1 MRPASTGHAAGMTA
15 VASTKIVQIPGGT
28 EGRVQAAISVA
39 TVNGAD
45 SVRRRL
51 SIIFQRENPGI
62 WLWRRFPV
70 ASLAVLRI
78 HGNSCQSPRAQRC
91 WRVDETR

>member
-1 MRPASTGHAAGMTA
+1 MRPATTGHAAGMTT
-15 VASTKIVQIPGGT
+15 VASTKIVQMLAGT
-28 EGRVQAAISVA
+28 DGNVHAAISVA
-39 TVNGAD
+39 AVNGAD

-51 SIIFQRENPGI
+51 SIIFHRENPGI
-62 WLWRRFPV
+62 GLWRRFPV
-70 ASLAVLRI
+70 ASRAVSRI